1 VEGDSV
7 RARINR
13 RHDRGAAAVEFGLV
27 LIPFLLIVFGI
38 IQYGFLFYSY
48 QGGSD
53 VAREAARRAAVSD
66 LVPCTNAAK
75 TGFVDVT
82 RANVG
87 SLKDATD
94 TPVVQRVYD
103 IAAGDGDDTVLD
115 VGDTVKVTVSFKS
128 HNLHLPFVPVPNDAR
143 VTTHATSRVEIVP
156 NPAPVDCP

>member
-1 VEGDSV
+1 MEGEPV
-7 RARINR
+7 RTRTDR
-13 RHDRGAAAVEFGLV
+13 RGHPRGAAAVEFGLV
-27 LIPFLLIVFGI
+27 LIPFLLLVFGI

-82 RANVG
+82 RADVG

-103 IAAGDGDDTVLD
+103 IAAAGDATKLD

-156 NPAPVDCP
+156 NPAPVNCP